1 MKNFKEYLDEAIGD
15 HKIGS
20 YIPGVSKHKLG
31 RLEKIA
37 HIARKAAMSGKSGFV
52 TDRAIHQLKSHGV
65 NIQPGGLHPD
75 TWAHHPERGGS
86 GANPEM
92 DKKLSDFGKDKL
104 VAYPSTPAKRN
115 TQKGFQ
121 RELSAETRLHK
132 RNQQ

>member
-37 HIARKAAMSGKSGFV
+37 HIARRETLVGNTTK
-52 TDRAIHQLKSHGV
+52 TQRALHQLKSHGV

-75 TWAHHPERGGS
+75 VWAHHPERGGS
-86 GANPEM
+86 GTNPEM
-92 DKKLSDFGKDKL
+92 DKKLVDFGKDKL